1 MKNYKLVV
9 TVPLTHSDIVREEI
23 GRAGGGKIGNYS
35 FCSFSSRGIGRFKPE
50 NGADP
55 HIGSIG
61 NLEQVE
67 EERIDV
73 TCSEEVLD
81 SVVKSIQAV
90 HPYDEVVL
98 DIYKLENL

>member
-67 EERIDV
+67 EERIEV